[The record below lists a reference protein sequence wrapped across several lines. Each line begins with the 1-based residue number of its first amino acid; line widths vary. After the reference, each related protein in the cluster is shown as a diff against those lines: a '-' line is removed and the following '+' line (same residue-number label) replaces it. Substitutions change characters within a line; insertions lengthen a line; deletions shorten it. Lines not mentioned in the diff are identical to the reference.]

1 MDGLTPRGFGA
12 VLFYCSLH
20 CLCSS
25 SGIELFTS
33 ESPYAHWIT
42 ENTKYCLM
50 VFPPQKAVAII
61 FVSNLM
67 ANEKAQERKEVLRA
81 VLNPYSSLIIYT
93 KHEQKKVGVFPN
105 LKCTFFL
112 SLSTFPNFI
121 LESIFWPFVNLRP
134 NRLGIL
140 LTCNVLTENA

>member
-33 ESPYAHWIT
+33 DSPYAHWIA

-105 LKCTFFL
+105 LKCTFF
-112 SLSTFPNFI
+112 FI
-121 LESIFWPFVNLRP
+121 PLYFSKFYFGKYFLAFCKSK
-134 NRLGIL
+134 
-140 LTCNVLTENA
+140 T